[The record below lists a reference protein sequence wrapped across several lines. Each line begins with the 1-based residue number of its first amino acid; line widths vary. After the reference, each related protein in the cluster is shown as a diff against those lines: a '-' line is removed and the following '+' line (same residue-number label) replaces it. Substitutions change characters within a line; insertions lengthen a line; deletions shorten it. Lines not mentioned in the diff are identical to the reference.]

1 MLRFLILLNLF
12 TRITSFYSLAS
23 VSTKNLSTNKV
34 ILNRSSNVVLL
45 HQSEPTKD
53 EASLDAAEEEANE
66 LQQQKKSVEVE
77 EKKPYPLDIPS
88 PVLLS
93 SSMVLAIAST
103 GSIFELTSGAPQLGF
118 AVTASIAL
126 LGFPTFVFLF
136 YAALLKGAAETEED
150 DKEFRKSDG
159 FY

>member
-45 HQSEPTKD
+45 HQSEPKKD
-53 EASLDAAEEEANE
+53 EASLDVVEEEANE

-103 GSIFELTSGAPQLGF
+103 GK
-118 AVTASIAL
+118 
-126 LGFPTFVFLF
+126 
-136 YAALLKGAAETEED
+136 LK
-150 DKEFRKSDG
+150 
-159 FY
+159 